1 MSDIAAVSGVPDR
14 FDIQPLP
21 GDRPAYRTAEGPEP
35 RAADRPSDRVEL
47 SDRAR
52 LLSKLA
58 SMPDVRQDVVSAAK
72 AKLESGEYGADHSY
86 LDTAIENMVRELDV
100 EG

>member
-21 GDRPAYRTAEGPEP
+21 GDRPAYRTAEGPEV
-35 RAADRPSDRVEL
+35 RAVDRPSDRVEL

-58 SMPDVRQDVVSAAK
+58 SMPDVRHDVVSAAK
-72 AKLESGEYGADHSY
+72 AKLESGEYDADEAY